1 MIEVFQKTFETRKA
15 NHGALEEQFI
25 YSLKRFQ
32 HILEKR
38 LYDKDSGELAAQYHE
53 SLGIVYGLAL
63 AIGLTNNEMQEI
75 EYSIKDH
82 AADEY
87 IKSKR

>member
-1 MIEVFQKTFETRKA
+1 MIEVFQKQFETRKA
-15 NHGALEEQFI
+15 NHDVLEEQFI
-25 YSLKRFQ
+25 YALKRFQ
-32 HILEKR
+32 HVLEKR
-38 LYDKDSGELAAQYHE
+38 LYDEDSSELAAKYHE

-75 EYSIKDH
+75 ELMIKDH

-87 IKSKR
+87 IRSRR

>member
-1 MIEVFQKTFETRKA
+1 M
-15 NHGALEEQFI
+15 
-25 YSLKRFQ
+25 
-32 HILEKR
+32 
-38 LYDKDSGELAAQYHE
+38 DSNELAAKYHE

-63 AIGLTNNEMQEI
+63 AIGLNNAEMQEI

-82 AADEY
+82 VADEY

>member
-15 NHGALEEQFI
+15 NHDALEVKFI
-25 YSLKRFQ
+25 YALKRFQ
-32 HILEKR
+32 HVLEKR
-38 LYDKDSGELAAQYHE
+38 LYDKDSSELAAQYHE
-53 SLGIVYGLAL
+53 SLGIVYGLAI
-63 AIGLTNNEMQEI
+63 AIGLTNAEMLEI
-75 EYSIKDH
+75 EYIIKDK